1 MINWSLLEQGERFDS
16 QGNLATEHR
25 LDDPG
30 VCIRKTSTSGFD
42 KVAKKKKSYED
53 IDEISA
59 KAATITVIF
68 KCGFAISLHHLHSPT
83 SSPAL

>member
-30 VCIRKTSTSGFD
+30 ACIRKTSTSGFD
-42 KVAKKKKSYED
+42 KVAKNVMTWYED

-59 KAATITVIF
+59 KAATNQ
-68 KCGFAISLHHLHSPT
+68 L
-83 SSPAL
+83 